1 MAFSKSSACI
11 SFIAASYA
19 WIALAK
25 CLDLERS
32 GASARV
38 EAVALAVPEV
48 RRDSICEVFAGR
60 RTDILEVGFKTR
72 FLEPFAAL
80 DFAGF
85 AFKRIDLAG
94 ADARPFS
101 FLAVFDFDFALVA
114 IRPQLIRLIA
124 A

>member
-1 MAFSKSSACI
+1 L
-11 SFIAASYA
+11 IAASYA

-25 CLDLERS
+25 CLDRERS

-60 RTDILEVGFKTR
+60 RTDILEVGFDP